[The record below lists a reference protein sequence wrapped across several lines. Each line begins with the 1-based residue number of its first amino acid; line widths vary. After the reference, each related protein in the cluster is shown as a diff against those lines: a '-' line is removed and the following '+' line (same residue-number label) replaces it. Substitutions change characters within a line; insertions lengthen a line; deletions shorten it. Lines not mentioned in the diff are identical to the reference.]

1 MLDDLIA
8 INNKYILINFIYIH
22 KIKMKFFKMYQIT
35 FIKKSLFSFL
45 LFQTLFLITISAQV
59 STDKT
64 IESVMELKKERQ
76 KLNPKID
83 GYRIQLY
90 NGLETES
97 NQVKTKFLTLFPDV
111 KAEIIYKAPE
121 WKVQVGNFRTRLE
134 ADKSLQNIKL
144 QFPGSLVVIAKIN
157 P

>member
-1 MLDDLIA
+1 MNFL
-8 INNKYILINFIYIH
+8 KKPILL
-22 KIKMKFFKMYQIT
+22 FFVFQH
-35 FIKKSLFSFL
+35 LFL
-45 LFQTLFLITISAQV
+45 LSITSQV
-59 STDKT
+59 LQDKK
-64 IESVMELKKERQ
+64 IETVMELKKEHQ

-90 NGLETES
+90 NGLEAES
-97 NQVKTKFLTLFPDV
+97 YQVKSKFLTLYPDMKV
-111 KAEIIYKAPE
+111 EIIYKAPE

-144 QFPGSLVVIAKIN
+144 QFPGSLTVRAKIN

>member
-1 MLDDLIA
+1 MLYHPIA
-8 INNKYILINFIYIH
+8 IINKYMHISFIYL
-22 KIKMKFFKMYQIT
+22 IKFKKNYKMISLS
-35 FIKKSLFSFL
+35 FLKKSL
-45 LFQTLFLITISAQV
+45 TLFFLVQILFTMTLKSQV
-59 STDKT
+59 LQDKK
-64 IESVMELKKERQ
+64 IETVMELKKEHQ

-83 GYRIQLY
+83 GFRIQLY

-97 NQVKTKFLTLFPDV
+97 NQVKTKFLTLFPDMKV
-111 KAEIIYKAPE
+111 EIIYKAPE

-134 ADKSLQNIKL
+134 ADKTLQNIKL

>member
-1 MLDDLIA
+1 MSSL
-8 INNKYILINFIYIH
+8 NFL
-22 KIKMKFFKMYQIT
+22 
-35 FIKKSLFSFL
+35 KKSLFLFL
-45 LFQTLFLITISAQV
+45 LFQTVFLISVKSQV
-59 STDKT
+59 LVDKK
-64 IESVMELKKERQ
+64 IETVMELKKEHQ

-97 NQVKTKFLTLFPDV
+97 NQVKTKFLTLYPDMKV
-111 KAEIIYKAPE
+111 EIIYKAPE

-134 ADKSLQNIKL
+134 SDKALQNIKL
-144 QFPGSLVVIAKIN
+144 QFPGSLTVSTKIN

>member
-1 MLDDLIA
+1 M
-8 INNKYILINFIYIH
+8 
-22 KIKMKFFKMYQIT
+22 T
-35 FIKKSLFSFL
+35 FIKKSLLSFF
-45 LFQTLFLITISAQV
+45 LFQSLFLISVNSQV
-59 STDKT
+59 LQDKK
-64 IESVMELKKERQ
+64 IETVMELKREHQ

-97 NQVKTKFLTLFPDV
+97 NQVKTKFLTLFPDM

-134 ADKSLQNIKL
+134 ADKSLLKIKE
-144 QFPGSLVVIAKIN
+144 QFPGSLVVRAKIN

>member
-1 MLDDLIA
+1 MLYHPIA
-8 INNKYILINFIYIH
+8 IINKYMHISFIYL
-22 KIKMKFFKMYQIT
+22 IKFKKNYKMISLS
-35 FIKKSLFSFL
+35 FLKKSL
-45 LFQTLFLITISAQV
+45 TLFFLVQILFTMTLKSQV
-59 STDKT
+59 LQDKK
-64 IESVMELKKERQ
+64 IETVMELKKEHQ

-83 GYRIQLY
+83 GFRIQLY

-97 NQVKTKFLTLFPDV
+97 NQVKTKFLTLFPDM

-134 ADKSLQNIKL
+134 ADKTLQNIKL

>member
-1 MLDDLIA
+1 M
-8 INNKYILINFIYIH
+8 LINFIYFL
-22 KIKMKFFKMYQIT
+22 KFKTKYFKMYKMT
-35 FIKKSLFSFL
+35 FIKKSLLSFF
-45 LFQTLFLITISAQV
+45 LFQSLFLISVNSQV
-59 STDKT
+59 LQDKK
-64 IESVMELKKERQ
+64 IETVMELKREHQ

-97 NQVKTKFLTLFPDV
+97 NQVKTKFLTLFPDM

-134 ADKSLQNIKL
+134 ADKSLLKIKE
-144 QFPGSLVVIAKIN
+144 QFPGSLVVRAKIN

>member
-1 MLDDLIA
+1 MTLKSQVLQD
-8 INNKYILINFIYIH
+8 K
-22 KIKMKFFKMYQIT
+22 KIET
-35 FIKKSLFSFL
+35 
-45 LFQTLFLITISAQV
+45 
-59 STDKT
+59 
-64 IESVMELKKERQ
+64 VMELKKEHQ

-83 GYRIQLY
+83 GFRIQLY

-97 NQVKTKFLTLFPDV
+97 NQVKTKFLTLFPDMKV
-111 KAEIIYKAPE
+111 EIIYKAPE

-134 ADKSLQNIKL
+134 ADKTLQNIKL

>member
-1 MLDDLIA
+1 MLYHPIA
-8 INNKYILINFIYIH
+8 IINKYMHISFIYL
-22 KIKMKFFKMYQIT
+22 IKFKKNYKMISLS
-35 FIKKSLFSFL
+35 FLKKSLALFFL
-45 LFQTLFLITISAQV
+45 VQILFTMTLKSQV
-59 STDKT
+59 LQDKK
-64 IESVMELKKERQ
+64 IETVMELKKEHQ

-83 GYRIQLY
+83 GFRIQLY

-97 NQVKTKFLTLFPDV
+97 NQVKTKFLTLFPDM

-134 ADKSLQNIKL
+134 ADKTLQNIKL